1 MTKWPTRVSSSP
13 NFCISEALIDVN
25 GLKVQPD
32 LSHQGGS
39 CLLGL
44 DRKTP
49 EDSPCLFTS
58 EKPFK
63 MFLTPMQLR
72 QIEARNL
79 FVVWDFKECFHVSS
93 FEKGAQ
99 YLSWGKQNSGFSPG
113 LMSLEMSL
121 QLCWDG
127 VRFSVLV

>member
-13 NFCISEALIDVN
+13 NFCVTEALIGVIH
-25 GLKVQPD
+25 GLKIQPD

-44 DRKTP
+44 GRKTP
-49 EDSPCLFTS
+49 GDSPSLFMS

-72 QIEARNL
+72 QI
-79 FVVWDFKECFHVSS
+79 
-93 FEKGAQ
+93 
-99 YLSWGKQNSGFSPG
+99 
-113 LMSLEMSL
+113 
-121 QLCWDG
+121 
-127 VRFSVLV
+127 

>member
-1 MTKWPTRVSSSP
+1 MTKWPTGVFSSP
-13 NFCISEALIDVN
+13 NICIPEALRDVH
-25 GLKVQPD
+25 GLKIQAD

-49 EDSPCLFTS
+49 GDSPSLFTS
-58 EKPFK
+58 EKPSK

-79 FVVWDFKECFHVSS
+79 LVIWDFKECLHVSS
-93 FEKGAQ
+93 FGKRAQ

-113 LMSLEMSL
+113 LSSLEMSL
-121 QLCWDG
+121 QLH
-127 VRFSVLV
+127 